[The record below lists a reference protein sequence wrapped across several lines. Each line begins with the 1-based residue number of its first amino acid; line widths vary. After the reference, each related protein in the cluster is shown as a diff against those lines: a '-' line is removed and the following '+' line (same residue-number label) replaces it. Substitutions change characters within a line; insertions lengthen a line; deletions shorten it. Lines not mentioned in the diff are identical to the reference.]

1 MGVTISTHNG
11 SAVAREHNVR
21 NYKVVSKEPHINL
34 NGLHETWIDEPVRQA
49 YERLFG
55 EAVAEYNSKQSR
67 PERRISSY
75 YNDIC
80 RDKKK
85 HPVYEMIIGIYGKN
99 EDGTS
104 ICSAEQGKE
113 IMREFVDTWKQRNP
127 NLALIGAY
135 YHADEE
141 GEPHVHLDYIPV
153 AHGYSRGLQTQT
165 GLVKALEE
173 QGITKTGKETAQ
185 ILWEK
190 QENDYLTA
198 LCESAGLTVNHP
210 RAEGRMHLD
219 THTLKLK
226 TRVEQLE
233 QTVSSYD
240 REIRQIESKT
250 DVATTRLADI
260 NSQITEKNAELQNLS
275 NLKTNISGMYNEIDS
290 FKADKKSIPFSK
302 RVSVEEK
309 QLDDIIELAKQGLSE
324 RTKNYQLL
332 SEMRDLIPKEAHK
345 SELKER
351 DDEISSLKDQLN
363 TCVSAY
369 NRVKQAVHNLHLGSQ
384 INEELRR
391 MQREEQEQ
399 SRSSE
404 REQQTQQKKKSS
416 PKR

>member
-275 NLKTNISGMYNEIDS
+275 NLKTNTSGMYNEIDS

>member
-233 QTVSSYD
+233 QTISSYD

-250 DVATTRLADI
+250 TVATTQLADI

-324 RTKNYQLL
+324 RTKNYQLV
-332 SEMRDLIPKEAHK
+332 SKMRDMIPKEAHK

-363 TCVSAY
+363 TYVSAY

-384 INEELRR
+384 LNEELRR

>member
-21 NYKVVSKEPHINL
+21 NYKVVSKEPHIDL

-55 EAVAEYNSKQSR
+55 EAVAEYNAKQSR

-80 RDKKK
+80 KDKKK

-219 THTLKLK
+219 TQTLKLK
-226 TRVEQLE
+226 TRAEQLE

-240 REIRQIESKT
+240 KQIRQIESET
-250 DVATTRLADI
+250 AAAATQLASI
-260 NSQITEKNAELQNLS
+260 NSKITEKNAELQNLS

-302 RVSVEEK
+302 RVSVDEK

-324 RTKNYQLL
+324 RTKNYQLV
-332 SEMRDLIPKEAHK
+332 SEMRDMIPKEAHK
-345 SELKER
+345 SALKEC

>member
-275 NLKTNISGMYNEIDS
+275 NLKTNISGMYSEIDS

-324 RTKNYQLL
+324 RTKNYQLV

-351 DDEISSLKDQLN
+351 DDEISRLKDQLN

-369 NRVKQAVHNLHLGSQ
+369 NRVKQAIHNLHLASQ

-404 REQQTQQKKKSS
+404 REQQTQQKKKYS